1 MISEFFVL
9 RNVICKITTSK
20 TNMIAK
26 ELLTFSSFSESILFN
41 SFISISFNS
50 LEHFCAYKYSIFST
64 DLKEEYKNLSS
75 ANFSA
80 FHQGTEKMI
89 KKKKKKLTSQN
100 TCILVTQINLSNI
113 EYMFLFTV
121 SSIIVFLQ
129 ITIFNL
135 NVIKIYACL

>member
-1 MISEFFVL
+1 MSYVKSLPQRLIWL
-9 RNVICKITTSK
+9 QRNCW
-20 TNMIAK
+20 
-26 ELLTFSSFSESILFN
+26 LFLI
-41 SFISISFNS
+41 FQKAFQFLS

-75 ANFSA
+75 AKFFS
-80 FHQGTEKMI
+80 FSPRHWKDD